1 MIIFADQNLAGY
13 LMNASKAKLMNLF
26 SNVIVGDACLDVVPP
41 KEIIALYYESNS
53 ERDIDRS
60 SALKEE
66 FRKQYLSY
74 LCEFKPFMG
83 IMDIIVADSMVDDNI
98 AILTDLSSDMVCNV
112 VELISQFIYDR
123 WHYEVA
129 IVYTRE
135 DLENVNVV
143 DVDPDY
149 LGVYN
154 ADIDFYARNVKKEG
168 NSYE

>member
-1 MIIFADQNLAGY
+1 
-13 LMNASKAKLMNLF
+13 
-26 SNVIVGDACLDVVPP
+26 
-41 KEIIALYYESNS
+41 
-53 ERDIDRS
+53 
-60 SALKEE
+60 
-66 FRKQYLSY
+66 
-74 LCEFKPFMG
+74 MG